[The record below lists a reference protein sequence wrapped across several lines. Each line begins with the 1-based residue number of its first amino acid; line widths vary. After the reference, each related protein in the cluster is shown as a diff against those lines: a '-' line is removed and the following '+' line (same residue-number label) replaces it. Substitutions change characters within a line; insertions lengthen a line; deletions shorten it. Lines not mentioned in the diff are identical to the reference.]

1 MSVFLVGLDGIIRRD
16 MINNMKVA
24 EQLIENLAIAV
35 KNGFDGMN
43 QCFDQTAT
51 KDDIKRLEQRIDI
64 LEHRILNTH
73 ANRLDILE
81 DAMRQVKTKLGIS

>member
-1 MSVFLVGLDGIIRRD
+1 

-43 QCFDQTAT
+43 QRFD
-51 KDDIKRLEQRIDI
+51 RLEQRMDKVENRIEL
-64 LEHRILNTH
+64 LEYRVLNSYV
-73 ANRLDILE
+73 NRLDILE